1 MESLSHPRVGWGL
14 VNIWRKLL
22 KETTMIGSLAEF
34 ISRLVLCILAISH
47 LFGTART
54 PEAVASDPVIDITFQ
69 SSAPYYTPQEAVV
82 PMGIPIRWVNATA
95 SFHSVR
101 HDACIDEEPCPFQSI
116 AIPPDSSFVIAPL
129 PPGRY
134 SYHCELHPIMRG
146 NLLVLDP
153 SSKEARHDR

>member
-1 MESLSHPRVGWGL
+1 MLRSVTLYISPLLSVL
-14 VNIWRKLL
+14 VI
-22 KETTMIGSLAEF
+22 
-34 ISRLVLCILAISH
+34 VQLC
-47 LFGTART
+47 GTAQP
-54 PEAVASDPVIDITFQ
+54 PEAVASNPVIDIAFQ
-69 SSAPYYTPQEAVV
+69 SIAPYYEPQEATV
-82 PMGIPIRWVNATA
+82 PTGTPIRWINTTA

-146 NLLVLDP
+146 TLLVLDP
-153 SSKEARHDR
+153 SSEEAGHTR

>member
-1 MESLSHPRVGWGL
+1 
-14 VNIWRKLL
+14 
-22 KETTMIGSLAEF
+22 MIGSLAEF
-34 ISRLVLCILAISH
+34 ISRLVLCILAICH
-47 LFGTART
+47 LFGTAQT